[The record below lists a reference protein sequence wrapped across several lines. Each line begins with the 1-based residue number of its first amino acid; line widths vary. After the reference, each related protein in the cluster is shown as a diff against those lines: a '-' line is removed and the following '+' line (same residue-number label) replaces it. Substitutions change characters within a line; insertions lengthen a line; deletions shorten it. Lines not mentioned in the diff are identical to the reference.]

1 MHVKYRCPVKGH
13 IRIPIHF
20 GIPTD
25 FIRYE
30 FEVNEL
36 DQLTHISAII
46 PVPDKSMWPT
56 VRTSND
62 AGVSLAIN
70 ITSPFFEVAR
80 RDLRAAEGMLA
91 LFGIESIDTENV
103 EESWLPDS
111 PEEKREL
118 ELYSFTRG
126 KAHRPVSEWP
136 FTPFDLIARASICAS
151 RRDIET
157 ALSFFRKGRA
167 DVIEVHRGS
176 LTLHDR
182 VLCEKFKSTQ
192 VEHEYLASDELQS
205 IIKAAVQD
213 DVLKRNIA
221 GDERIK
227 RAYLHDYHGKTPS
240 QITKH
245 MVDLRGFLHHHSK
258 NRKDIWH
265 PDDHVRFGAD
275 AYFLQQLC
283 FAVGFRLL
291 EPVMFAPEFV
301 KKYQELAQ
309 QDASSKAVASKEGGH
324 NEGT

>member
-1 MHVKYRCPVKGH
+1 M
-13 IRIPIHF
+13 
-20 GIPTD
+20 
-25 FIRYE
+25 
-30 FEVNEL
+30 
-36 DQLTHISAII
+36 
-46 PVPDKSMWPT
+46 
-56 VRTSND
+56 
-62 AGVSLAIN
+62 
-70 ITSPFFEVAR
+70 
-80 RDLRAAEGMLA
+80 
-91 LFGIESIDTENV
+91 
-103 EESWLPDS
+103 
-111 PEEKREL
+111 
-118 ELYSFTRG
+118 
-126 KAHRPVSEWP
+126 
-136 FTPFDLIARASICAS
+136 
-151 RRDIET
+151 
-157 ALSFFRKGRA
+157 
-167 DVIEVHRGS
+167 
-176 LTLHDR
+176 
-182 VLCEKFKSTQ
+182 LCEKFKSTQ